1 MKSLLKTQRT
11 VFPLWQKSF
20 VARLVML
27 ILIASSCVSNEK
39 IIYVQNLKDNPPI
52 NEDEMILH
60 DMPEYRLQF
69 NDIIDVNIQTVEDMI
84 QNGFNMRGNQ
94 MVGQMQMGGGG
105 MGGGDIFYMTGY
117 TIDKDGNVRLPIV
130 GYVNV
135 VDKTIDE
142 ARIEIETRIKDYVT
156 SELFVNVKLGGIRFS
171 TMGEFRAPGKFV
183 VLQDRLTIFEALSM
197 AGDLNIAAKRDEILL
212 FRQYSEGTKL
222 HRINLRDRQL
232 ISSPF
237 YFVRPNDQLYA
248 EPMKVREIGTGENAV
263 QTFTLITTTL
273 ATVLLFI
280 NLLVD

>member
-1 MKSLLKTQRT
+1 MKSYPKQQTSIYPLKPSITGLLI
-11 VFPLWQKSF
+11 V
-20 VARLVML
+20 

-39 IIYVQNLKDNPPI
+39 IIYLQNLKENPPI
-52 NEDEMILH
+52 NEDVMILH
-60 DMPEYRLQF
+60 DVPEYRLQF
-69 NDIIDVNIQTVEDMI
+69 NDIIDVNIQTVADMI

-94 MVGQMQMGGGG
+94 MGQMQMGGGG

-135 VDKTIDE
+135 VNKTIDE
-142 ARIEIETRIKDYVT
+142 ARIEIETKIKEYVT
-156 SELFVNVKLGGIRFS
+156 SELFVKVRLGGIRFS
-171 TMGEFRAPGKFV
+171 TLGEFRSPGKFV
-183 VLQDRLTIFEALSM
+183 VLQDRLTIFEALSL

-212 FRQYSEGTKL
+212 LRQYSEGTQL

-232 ISSPF
+232 IRSPY
-237 YFVRPNDQLYA
+237 YFIRPNDQLYA

-263 QTFTLITTTL
+263 QTFALITSTL